1 MGMFMLS
8 KLGEKDQVV
17 MQKHIANAYQK
28 EKKLEVKVK

>member
-17 MQKHIANAYQK
+17 MQNRIPREYQK